1 MSSPSQLWMDLFK
14 GALAGSARDAA
25 TPRDARSP
33 RVTPEALAE
42 AAGRIADAGV
52 SVVQARRGVEQPVDR
67 LLRAV
72 EGIGLYSSYPEDLQ
86 ARLRAVYDAASLVK
100 SARGS

>member
-14 GALAGSARDAA
+14 AALTGCAA
-25 TPRDARSP
+25 YRTAAPPDSF
-33 RVTPEALAE
+33 AE
-42 AAGRIADAGV
+42 MAGRIADAGV
-52 SVVQARRGVEQPVDR
+52 NVVQARRGVEEPLVR
-67 LLRAV
+67 LLRAI
-72 EGIGLYSSYPEDLQ
+72 EGIGLYSSYPEDLK